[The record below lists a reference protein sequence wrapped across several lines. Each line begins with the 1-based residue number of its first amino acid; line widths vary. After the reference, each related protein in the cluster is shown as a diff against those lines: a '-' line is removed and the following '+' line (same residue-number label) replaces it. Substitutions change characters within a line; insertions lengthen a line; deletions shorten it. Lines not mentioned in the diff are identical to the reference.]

1 MISDSTIAL
10 LSLKGLFAK
19 NEFVQLLNDFS
30 FMNNNPFIPSDYQSL
45 RVANSRF
52 ERNIAKAMLMIR
64 VGTPVDQIKAEK
76 VGFESFFAGLQS
88 QEYYDKIL
96 ASDIDGV
103 DKKSIAE
110 LINNRHEYWP
120 KLKSAFHEFQK
131 RENIANLHYQTI
143 VKKVARFNLTDQGKE
158 DWFNLC
164 MYSLDILDQLVI
176 RDKKLLTS
184 EWLFDW
190 LVDCLASWNEFQTVL
205 QRHATIY
212 REDDETLTNI
222 QGLVVRKNDLLG
234 LQGQVIRSE
243 MAQKAACEVYLGLI
257 RELASLA
264 QNAVNDRLVHKVGMQ
279 VFGLHQYLTRHSEWV
294 RDYQPQRPRRQRIEE
309 MSERMRL
316 VEEGLKKQEQ
326 DPDFDLVTWLE
337 SQLGLRKRQIYDVI
351 KRYRET
357 HTQ

>member
-1 MISDSTIAL
+1 
-10 LSLKGLFAK
+10 
-19 NEFVQLLNDFS
+19 
-30 FMNNNPFIPSDYQSL
+30 MNNNPFIPSDYQSL
-45 RVANSRF
+45 RVVNSRF

-76 VGFESFFAGLQS
+76 VGFEIFFAGLQS

-96 ASDIDGV
+96 ACDLDGA
-103 DKKSIAE
+103 DKKILVE
-110 LINNRHEYWP
+110 FIKKRHEYWP
-120 KLKSAFHEFQK
+120 ELKSAYQEFQK

-143 VKKVARFNLTDQGKE
+143 IKKVARFNLTDQGKE
-158 DWFNLC
+158 DWFSLC

-176 RDKKLLTS
+176 REKKLLTS

-190 LVDCLASWNEFQTVL
+190 LIDCLASWNEFQTVL
-205 QRHATIY
+205 QRHATVY
-212 REDDETLTNI
+212 REDDETLTDI
-222 QGLVVRKNDLLG
+222 QGLVVRKNDLPG

-264 QNAVNDRLVHKVGMQ
+264 QNTVNDRLVHKVGMQ
-279 VFGLHQYLTRHSEWV
+279 VFGLHQYLMRHSEWV
-294 RDYQPQRPRRQRIEE
+294 RDFQPQRPRRQRIEE

-316 VEEGLKKQEQ
+316 VEQGLKIQEQ
-326 DPDFDLVTWLE
+326 NPDFDLVTWLE
-337 SQLGLRKRQIYDVI
+337 GQLGLRQRQIYDVI

-357 HTQ
+357 HKQ